1 MIKSIN
7 DNQTNLIKDIISLY
21 CPNGFDLDP
30 TYSKG
35 NFYKNVEKPK
45 YKSDLFPQSSDVIQ
59 SDAANLWLK
68 MKVFNLS
75 CLTLHLLQG
84 IQKKSQ
90 QVSLAKGS
98 TGLDIFQTFGNGM
111 INA

>member
-35 NFYKNVEKPK
+35 NFYKNIEKPK
-45 YKSDLFPQSSDVIQ
+45 YKSD
-59 SDAANLWLK
+59 
-68 MKVFNLS
+68 
-75 CLTLHLLQG
+75 
-84 IQKKSQ
+84 
-90 QVSLAKGS
+90 
-98 TGLDIFQTFGNGM
+98 
-111 INA
+111 